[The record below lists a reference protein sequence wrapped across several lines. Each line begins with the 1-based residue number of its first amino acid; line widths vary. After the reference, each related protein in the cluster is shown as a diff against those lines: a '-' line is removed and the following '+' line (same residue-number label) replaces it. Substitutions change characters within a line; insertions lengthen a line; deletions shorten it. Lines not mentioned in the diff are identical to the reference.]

1 MIQYNTFYVPIADAG
16 EIQSQLNAFLRSHRV
31 LQVERHAFEGG
42 WGFCVEWMDGA
53 STGGSGNENWRKT
66 PRIDYK
72 EVLSSEEFERFS
84 QLRERRKK
92 ISQEDGVPPYMVM
105 TDAQLAE
112 IAKMEKPD
120 ICLLKQIEGV
130 GVARMDKYGERLL
143 NP

>member
-1 MIQYNTFYVPIADAG
+1 MLQYNTFYIPLTDTG

-42 WGFCVEWMDGA
+42 WGFCVEWIDGA
-53 STGGSGNENWRKT
+53 LSSSGCENWRKT

-72 EVLSSEEFERFS
+72 EVLSVDEFERFS
-84 QLRERRKK
+84 RLRERRKK

-112 IAKMEKPD
+112 IAKMENPQ
-120 ICLLKQIEGV
+120 ISALERIEGV
-130 GVARMDKYGERLL
+130 GTARVEKFGERLL
-143 NP
+143 KS

>member
-1 MIQYNTFYVPIADAG
+1 MVQYNTFYIPLTDTG

-42 WGFCVEWMDGA
+42 WGFCVEWMDGT
-53 STGGSGNENWRKT
+53 SSSSGSENWRKT

-72 EVLSSEEFERFS
+72 EILSVDEFERFS
-84 QLRERRKK
+84 RLRERRKK

-112 IAKMEKPD
+112 IAKMENPQ
-120 ICLLKQIEGV
+120 ISALERIEGV
-130 GVARMDKYGERLL
+130 GMARVEKFGERLL
-143 NP
+143 KS

>member
-1 MIQYNTFYVPIADAG
+1 MLQYNTFYIPLTDTG

-42 WGFCVEWMDGA
+42 WGFCVEWIDGA
-53 STGGSGNENWRKT
+53 SSSSGGENWRKT

-72 EVLSSEEFERFS
+72 EVLSVDEFERFS
-84 QLRERRKK
+84 LLRERRKK

-112 IAKMEKPD
+112 IAKMENPQ
-120 ICLLKQIEGV
+120 ISALERIEGV
-130 GVARMDKYGERLL
+130 GMARVEKFGERLL
-143 NP
+143 KP